1 VFVCTITYITFKTDT
16 YRFCDIEDSKSLL
29 DFLPTS
35 FFSAPFCGEIVVER
49 RRFNNSITI
58 YGSPKSVEYVSK
70 WAMEYFQYETSIQD
84 SIEQIFQIDDGTHF
98 FCTKYFL
105 DLNNEIVKQES
116 RIEVSQDKKILI
128 ILLTYS
134 NKK

>member
-1 VFVCTITYITFKTDT
+1 M
-16 YRFCDIEDSKSLL
+16 
-29 DFLPTS
+29 S

-58 YGSPKSVEYVSK
+58 YGSPKSIESLSK
-70 WAMEYFQYETSIQD
+70 WVKEYFQYENSIQD
-84 SIEQIFQIDDGTHF
+84 SIEQIFLLDDGTLF
-98 FCTKYFL
+98 FCTKHFS

-116 RIEVSQDKKILI
+116 RIEVSQDKKVLI
-128 ILLTYS
+128 ISLTYS